1 MSTLE
6 NLRKS
11 ARRWLK
17 ALRADDADARARLKR
32 ANPNA
37 PSNPALRDVQHALAR
52 EHGHKGWID
61 LRRALDDGKRRG
73 ITTPDA
79 DQYDTLAK
87 DVLAAYQTGNAAA
100 MQRLQERFRRP
111 VTWETLR
118 AEVDHQLAQLPDAV
132 RPSAAGLSLGDI
144 RHFMARAAGFESW
157 ASFLDALTLDGEH
170 SEANARVAVVVPPQP
185 DPGPSGML
193 QPVELRITLPMEL
206 QGGQYATTTDVWHM
220 LAASRAGDL
229 ERVKSLVAGTH
240 GLVRCEHNYMPPLH
254 LAVREGHRDLVLFLL
269 EGGAFGPEHVT
280 YPYNEKLLTI
290 AEDRDY
296 TEIARLLREYACQPP
311 TAGADGKAVHGVGTI
326 QFPVDD
332 DVNRLEQL
340 VGANALSAVEKLLER
355 QPQLVHYELACWAE
369 GILSMPANRAFRQ
382 MLELLL
388 RLGACVPDVAKW
400 GRAYYFKHYDIAA
413 FLLERGMNP
422 NHVNWHRTTLL
433 HDMAWEGDVRKAV
446 LLLDH
451 GADIDAIDDEF
462 RSTPLGIAA
471 RWGRREVVKL
481 LVDRGAD
488 PNRAGASWATPLA
501 WAVKKGH
508 SDIAA
513 VLRSAGAR

>member
-17 ALRADDADARARLKR
+17 ALRADDADAHARLRR
-32 ANPNA
+32 ADPNA
-37 PSNPALRDVQHALAR
+37 PFSPALRDVQHALAR
-52 EHGHKGWID
+52 EFGHESWID
-61 LRRALDDGKRRG
+61 LRRALDDGKG
-73 ITTPDA
+73 LMAATPDA
-79 DQYDTLAK
+79 DQYDTVAK
-87 DVLAAYQTGNAAA
+87 DVLAAYQTGDAAA

-118 AEVDHQLAQLPDAV
+118 AEVDHQLEQLPHAV
-132 RPSAAGLSLGDI
+132 KPRAPLSLADI
-144 RHFMARAAGFESW
+144 RHFMAVSAGFESW
-157 ASFLDALTLDGEH
+157 PSFLDALRLDGE

-206 QGGQYATTTDVWHM
+206 QGGRYATTTEVWHM

-229 ERVKSLVAGTH
+229 ERIKSLVADTP

-254 LAVREGHRDLVLFLL
+254 LAVREGHRDLVVFLL
-269 EGGAFGPEHVT
+269 ERGAFDPEHVT

-290 AEDRDY
+290 AEDRDDA
-296 TEIARLLREYACQPP
+296 EIARLLREYAGKPP
-311 TAGADGKAVHGVGTI
+311 ASADGKVVHGVGTI
-326 QFPVDD
+326 QFPADD
-332 DVNRLEQL
+332 DVNRLEKL
-340 VGANALSAVEKLLER
+340 VAANALSAVEKLLER
-355 QPQLVHYELACWAE
+355 QPSTRSLRTCVLGGGNPEHAGE
-369 GILSMPANRAFRQ
+369 PRASTDARSVASLRGPRAGRRQ
-382 MLELLL
+382 VGPGVLLQAL
-388 RLGACVPDVAKW
+388 RRCSVSS
-400 GRAYYFKHYDIAA
+400 
-413 FLLERGMNP
+413 ERGMNP
-422 NHVNWHRTTLL
+422 NHMNWQRTTLL

-451 GADIDAIDDEF
+451 GADIDVVDDEF

-471 RWGRREVVKL
+471 RWGRREVVRVL
-481 LVDRGAD
+481 LDRGAD